1 MKFRFLS
8 KGIYLYFGAL
18 LVACSSFAQYSSE
31 SDIDYLLEDAGL
43 DTAIPPFYQGLE
55 EKSYYHARQIHG
67 MKQDMNAHS
76 RNLRDLRTRF
86 NQVFYGR
93 KTSGGGEDPF
103 LVGAPPQMP
112 VKAEVKPR
120 IVYVPPPPR
129 RPRDRYELPQTN
141 ANLADEN
148 QAAFNEETNPANLLA
163 FSVQEPGSYQSHDG
177 QPVSPDTGMMQGNG
191 ISTASRKFDYYIFTR
206 AGLAVAPKIKK
217 ELQNYRRYDLGYSL
231 SLSGGVRMDS
241 LRMGLIFLH
250 QRNELHSSSW
260 KLDPSTGLRFDVNG
274 KTSTNALLVD
284 LSYSIPVVSS
294 LEVVLN
300 GAIGYRDTKS
310 YAHGNGQSGSVND
323 DGFVWSA
330 GTGLNWSFS
339 EQASLLLAYR
349 YFAEETVPTHNIDL
363 GLEFDF

>member
-1 MKFRFLS
+1 MKFRFPS
-8 KGIYLYFGAL
+8 KGIYLCFGAL

-103 LVGAPPQMP
+103 QVGAPPQMP

-141 ANLADEN
+141 ANLANEN
-148 QAAFNEETNPANLLA
+148 QAVSNEETNPANLLA

-177 QPVSPDTGMMQGNG
+177 QPVSPDAGMMQGNG
-191 ISTASRKFDYYIFTR
+191 ISTIPRKFDYYILTR
-206 AGLAVAPKIKK
+206 AGLAATAKITKLSNLYK
-217 ELQNYRRYDLGYSL
+217 RYKPGLSGSL
-231 SLSGGVRMDS
+231 TGGVRKDRWS
-241 LRMGLIFLH
+241 LGLTALY
-250 QRNELHSSSW
+250 QRNSLHSNSWAYLPKEPLAGDVVSS
-260 KLDPSTGLRFDVNG
+260 
-274 KTSTNALLVD
+274 ALLVEFSRRIPIYTSFSLD
-284 LSYSIPVVSS
+284 LG
-294 LEVVLN
+294 
-300 GAIGYRDTKS
+300 GALGYRQTTTS
-310 YAHGNGQSGSVND
+310 LVLSGNPVPAKTDN
-323 DGFVWSA
+323 GFVWSA
-330 GTGLNWSFS
+330 GTGLNWSFT

-349 YFAEETVPTHNIDL
+349 YFAAETVPTHNADL